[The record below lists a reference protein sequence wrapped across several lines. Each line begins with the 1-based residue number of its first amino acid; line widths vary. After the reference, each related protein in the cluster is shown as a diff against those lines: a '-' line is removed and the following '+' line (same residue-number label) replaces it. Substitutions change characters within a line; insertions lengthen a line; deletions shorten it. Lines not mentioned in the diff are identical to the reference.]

1 MQFNITGENL
11 SNQELSNAILRKKAL
26 INNKK
31 AKGDLAK
38 DDEVELCYLQRQMQL
53 RFYHRKNLLPVDLQ
67 SFV

>member
-11 SNQELSNAILRKKAL
+11 SNQELSNAILRKKTL

-38 DDEVELCYLQRQMQL
+38 DDEVELCYLQRQMQM

-67 SFV
+67 NFV